1 MSVLPLLAFL
11 ALLLPGL
18 ALARRLA
25 PAELRGGLLPSI
37 AVSWATLLVVL
48 LPLVVAG
55 YLVRLPAGALG
66 AILVLLVVWG
76 AVDLARAAELRD
88 REARRALL
96 GVLGGAASLATVVI
110 VADLWLSYR
119 QARSS
124 TTTRASTSRASDS
137 SSSTDSRTPIR
148 SCARRT
154 STRIRSTTRTSGTRS
169 SRRRAR
175 CSGSIRWK
183 CGSTRSSSRR

>member
-37 AVSWATLLVVL
+37 AVSLATLLVVL

-76 AVDLARAAELRD
+76 AVDLARAGELRD

-119 QARSS
+119 HGAIL
-124 TTTRASTSRASDS
+124 DN
-137 SSSTDSRTPIR
+137 DSRVHI
-148 SCARRT
+148 A
-154 STRIRSTTRTSGTRS
+154 RIRFLVEHGLSNADPFVRTPHEYPYPIYHTNL
-169 SRRRAR
+169 
-175 CSGSIRWK
+175 
-183 CGSTRSSSRR
+183 